1 MQQSIKVILITNY
14 RPDKQRSM
22 LRFSSYLMEEGHN
35 NIHYK
40 EIYPKPKLNKNY
52 VPKNLKKWL
61 GYADKFILFPR
72 TFQSE
77 FKSIIEQSSNNIMVH
92 VTDHSNSTYL
102 PKETTV
108 SSILTC
114 HDMIA
119 IGSSLGKFP
128 YEKSSSSGQVLQ
140 KMIKSAIPRANFI
153 ACDSHNTESELIKI
167 CPEIQG
173 RTKTIHLGIKKHNC
187 NTLRPSA
194 TAIDLDKIPFVL
206 HVGNS
211 AWYKNRKAVIES
223 FTFLSQNSTHRNLH
237 LILVGNP
244 PQKEEISNLC
254 SKSKSLIEN
263 KLHTFGNLSDSELFF
278 LYERAAVLI
287 FPSLMEGFGWPPL
300 EAQSFG
306 CPVIASSAGSLNEIL
321 SESALAI
328 KPDDPKEIA
337 RKTSFLLKNHEM
349 AKTVIRK
356 GHKNAACFPI
366 DATVK
371 KYSDL
376 YREVLDRT
384 KR

>member
-1 MQQSIKVILITNY
+1 MLITNY

-22 LRFSSYLMEEGHN
+22 FRFPTFLMEEGHKN
-35 NIHYK
+35 SINYK
-40 EIYPKPKLNKNY
+40 EIYPKPILNNKY
-52 VPKNLKKWL
+52 APKNLKKWL

-72 TFQSE
+72 SLKSE
-77 FKSIIEQSSNNIMVH
+77 FKSIVEQSLNNVLVH
-92 VTDHSNSTYL
+92 VADHSNSIYL
-102 PKETTV
+102 PRGTKV

-119 IGSSLGKFP
+119 IGSSLGKFQ
-128 YEKSSSSGQVLQ
+128 YGKSSKSGQVLQ
-140 KMIKSAIPRANFI
+140 KMIRTAIPRANFI
-153 ACDSHNTESELIKI
+153 ACDSYNTESELIKF

-187 NTLRPSA
+187 KTRRPST
-194 TAIDLDKIPFVL
+194 TAIDLDKIQFVL

-223 FTFLSQNSTHRNLH
+223 FSFLSQNSTYSNLH

-244 PQKEEISNLC
+244 PQKEEVSNLC
-254 SKSKSLIEN
+254 DNSKSLIE
-263 KLHTFGNLSDSELFF
+263 KKIHTFDNLSDSELFF
-278 LYERAAVLI
+278 LYERAVVLI

-306 CPVIASSAGSLNEIL
+306 CPVIASSAGSLREIL
-321 SESALAI
+321 SDSALTT
-328 KPDDPKEIA
+328 KPNDPKEIA
-337 RKTSFLLKNHEM
+337 RKTSFLLKNPEM
-349 AKTVIRK
+349 AKIIIRN
-356 GHKNAACFPI
+356 GLKNAARFPI
-366 DATVK
+366 KDTVK

-376 YREVLDRT
+376 YREVLDRS